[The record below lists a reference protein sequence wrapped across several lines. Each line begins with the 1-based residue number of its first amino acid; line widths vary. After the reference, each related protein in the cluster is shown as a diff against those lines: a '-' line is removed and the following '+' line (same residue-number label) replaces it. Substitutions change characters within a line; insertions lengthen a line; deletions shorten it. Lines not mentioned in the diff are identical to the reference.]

1 MFMQKTNFKNKSNN
15 YNKPILI
22 NKKHK
27 YQYTLIIEPVVEEI
41 LTKSSSAKQNLINRI
56 ILLEAVSQ
64 NGLELYYNRF
74 EKEEPV
80 NIKPAKR

>member
-27 YQYTLIIEPVVEEI
+27 YQYTLIIEHVYVEGLIKPSSVV
-41 LTKSSSAKQNLINRI
+41 KVLINRTI
-56 ILLEAVSQ
+56 VLEEVSQ
-64 NGLELYYNRF
+64 NGWELDYGF